1 MQKYLKNKNVIIA
14 IVTILLIIILAFL
27 IFRDTKEPKK
37 LRKEDKKEMISITD
51 PEIMKNYVVDG
62 IDFNSVLFVI
72 QDGRSRLMAEVTNN
86 TGVDYKLKQYVVNI
100 KDKDNVV
107 LGTMHGYVGD
117 EIKAGETKNLDVSI
131 DRDLSKVATIEYE
144 VEK

>member
-14 IVTILLIIILAFL
+14 LVTILLIIILAFL

-37 LRKEDKKEMISITD
+37 TRKEKKEEMISITD
-51 PEIMKNYVVDG
+51 PEIMKDQIVDG
-62 IDFNSVLFVI
+62 LNFKHTLFVI
-72 QDGRSRLMAEVTNN
+72 QDGRSRLIAEITNN
-86 TGVDYKLKQYVVNI
+86 TDSDYKLEQYVVTI
-100 KDKDNVV
+100 KDKDGKS

-117 EIKAGETKNLDVSI
+117 EIKTGETKILDASI

>member
-14 IVTILLIIILAFL
+14 LVTILLIIILAFL
-27 IFRDTKEPKK
+27 IFRDTNEPKK
-37 LRKEDKKEMISITD
+37 LRKENKKEMISITD